1 MIPGLDPK
9 SDQSPAA
16 LVAGLEVS
24 EDALRLAATARN
36 LNELLRVLMRERL
49 QVDAVRILLRVL
61 PKRYALAWTCECF
74 KRDAERAPLP
84 PADAACLG
92 AAEHWVADGGDA
104 ARQAAMEHAEA
115 GKFDTAGAWLAA
127 AAAFS
132 GGSLAPPGY
141 AVVPPKEF
149 LTADACFA
157 ALCLLATREPRQ
169 FGPRLSNWLERA
181 LGVFAPAAG
190 GPPP

>member
-1 MIPGLDPK
+1 MIPSLDPA
-9 SDQSPAA
+9 SNQSPVT
-16 LVAGLEVS
+16 LVTGLEVS
-24 EDALRLAATARN
+24 EDALRLAHTARN

-49 QVDAVRILLRVL
+49 HVDAVRILLRVL

-74 KRDAERAPLP
+74 KRDAERAALS
-84 PADAACLG
+84 PADAACLA

-104 ARQAAMEHAEA
+104 AREAALEHAEA
-115 GKFDTAGAWLAA
+115 GKFETAGSWVAA

-157 ALCLLATREPRQ
+157 ALCLLAAREPRQ
-169 FGPRLSNWLERA
+169 FGPRLAGWLERA
-181 LGVFAPAAG
+181 LGVFAPGAG
-190 GPPP
+190 VSPS